1 MEILPHKVCTNSA
14 SSSNA
19 SDSVTVEGNPTI
31 LSSPDEEILSI
42 LEKLRGK
49 SLYKASNNNNNNN
62 RIAGYFCSDNVQLI
76 LK

>member
-1 MEILPHKVCTNSA
+1 MEISPHKVCTNSA

-19 SDSVTVEGNPTI
+19 SDYVAAEDNPTI

-42 LEKLRGK
+42 LENLQSK
-49 SLYKASNNNNNNN
+49 SPYKASNNSNN
-62 RIAGYFCSDNVQLI
+62 RIAGYFCSANVQLI

>member
-1 MEILPHKVCTNSA
+1 MEISPHKVCTNSA

-49 SLYKASNNNNNNN
+49 SLCKASNNNNNN

>member
-1 MEILPHKVCTNSA
+1 MEISPHKVCTNSA

-49 SLYKASNNNNNNN
+49 SLYKASNNNNNN